1 MLKKK
6 VKSNT
11 NESMVKIRGY
21 LVSTRSKHCTM
32 RCTKPA
38 TNPKTSYYYSQRQ
51 LLLAKPATRKTN
63 YSQRQL
69 LEKTATRDGSYAKP
83 ATTSKTS

>member
-1 MLKKK
+1 LNKK

-11 NESMVKIRGY
+11 KELMVEIRGY
-21 LVSTRSKHCTM
+21 LISTRSKHCTM
-32 RCTKPA
+32 RCAKPA

-51 LLLAKPATRKTN
+51 LLLAKPATGKTN
-63 YSQRQL
+63 YYQRQL
-69 LEKTATRDGSYAKP
+69 LEKAATQDGSYAKP

>member
-1 MLKKK
+1 LKKK
-6 VKSNT
+6 VKST
-11 NESMVKIRGY
+11 TKESMVEIRGY

-32 RCTKPA
+32 RCAKPA
-38 TNPKTSYYYSQRQ
+38 TNPKTSYYYLQRQ
-51 LLLAKPATRKTN
+51 LLLAKAATRKTN

-69 LEKTATRDGSYAKP
+69 LEKAATRDGSYAKP